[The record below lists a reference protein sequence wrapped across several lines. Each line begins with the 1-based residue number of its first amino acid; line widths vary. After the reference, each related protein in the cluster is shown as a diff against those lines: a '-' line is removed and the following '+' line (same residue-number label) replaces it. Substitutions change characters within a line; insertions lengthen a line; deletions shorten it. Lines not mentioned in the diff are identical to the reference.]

1 MKNNQVLDTIEIDK
15 SKKNFFYSYDMIFD
29 LDISCHAKCLYM
41 YLCRCADSNSLCF
54 PSIKKIANKCGISE
68 RTVHRAI
75 KELMLFGLIVKY
87 TSKEGKGSN
96 RYVVYSEPD
105 NEVFRKNLE
114 LGNITEDDL
123 PENLNIYH
131 FDSVTNIADTTTT
144 SSSDTQTVQDIGGV
158 RVAGGNDT
166 TTTSSS
172 DTQTVQDIGV
182 SEWQGCQS
190 GRGRGVRVAHEGI
203 YKYKEYISTLIN
215 KIKRPPCDYELSDE
229 DLSLLNIISD
239 SFSELFD
246 VYDSLEERTV
256 YKIPNSCSKKKEF
269 TKQELYEI
277 FQKIVL
283 DKELGIKICVNNLK
297 YDKKIDTNSYDKDV
311 VLGNILLIP
320 RFYSD
325 YTGYIRDINGNLI
338 I

>member
-144 SSSDTQTVQDIGGV
+144 SSSDTQTVQDIG
-158 RVAGGNDT
+158 
-166 TTTSSS
+166 
-172 DTQTVQDIGV
+172 V

-215 KIKRPPCDYELSDE
+215 KIKGSPCDYELSDE